1 MPKPPWLQKRRSPML
16 VAWLSVGLAA
26 VVILLAVMR
35 GGQEDSAPPNR
46 TTATESAGTSSGEEA
61 LPSKPVPS
69 SPEADL
75 EAQRP
80 ILPLL
85 ASDPP
90 AVEGVI
96 APEPAIPE
104 PPPEQR
110 APIDV
115 PIAPDIPRI
124 DVARQLAQPILEFA
138 QEKPVE
144 VRRLLQQVAEMSAV
158 PVDSSAV
165 EVDPWRERLERPVT
179 LVLKQTTVGEILSAV
194 MELSGLRTETI
205 DGVIHIL
212 PPVEDT

>member
-1 MPKPPWLQKRRSPML
+1 ML

-35 GGQEDSAPPNR
+35 GGEDDSAPPAR
-46 TTATESAGTSSGEEA
+46 TTVVESVGASSA
-61 LPSKPVPS
+61 DQAPPSEPAAS
-69 SPEADL
+69 SHETDVEAD
-75 EAQRP
+75 RP

-85 ASDPP
+85 ANDPP
-90 AVEGVI
+90 AAEGVI
-96 APEPAIPE
+96 APERAAPE
-104 PPPEQR
+104 TPPEER

-115 PIAPDIPRI
+115 PIAPDLPKV
-124 DVARQLAQPILEFA
+124 DVAKQLAQPILLFA

-165 EVDPWRERLERPVT
+165 EVAPWRERLERPVT
-179 LVLKQTTVGEILSAV
+179 LVLKKTTVGEILSAV
-194 MELSGLRTETI
+194 MELCGLRTETI

-212 PPVEDT
+212 PPAEST